1 MSSEKRADIPDD
13 EVQLAPPLNRRSRL
27 NKRWGETVDT
37 NFTDLICLL
46 LCLNTGLCDSC
57 AFNAWSCF
65 LAMQTGKMPALQISR
80 SMMIKLTIPGNTIV
94 LGLGASHQPLGAP
107 NGWARSIVSIAAF
120 VIGAMTFARCTKALG
135 ARRRGTLFLSFC
147 FQALLI
153 IIAAVLIQTDV
164 VQTQSGRQF
173 TLDRPL
179 LTLVPIALLA
189 FQSAGSINSTRMLGF
204 NEIPGV
210 VLTSVYYDIA
220 SDAGLFDGISQNAK
234 RNRRIGGVVMLLTG
248 AIVGGWLS
256 RTEGGM
262 ALVLWLAAALKFCAG
277 VGWLFWTPA

>member
-13 EVQLAPPLNRRSRL
+13 DLQLALPLNRRSRL
-27 NKRWGETVDT
+27 NKRWKETVDT

-65 LAMQTGKMPALQISR
+65 LAMQT
-80 SMMIKLTIPGNTIV
+80 GNTIV

-262 ALVLWLAAALKFCAG
+262 ALVLWLAAALKFCVG